1 MKKHVLFL
9 FLLGAALLVAQQK
22 PTQTASITQPQLS
35 EVEKL
40 KLENLNLKYAALQRT
55 IQDAQKEQQQLGA
68 EYRELAAAIRKEYPG
83 FMLGGNGELVAE
95 PKPALPAPA
104 PKPQQKPKK

>member
-22 PTQTASITQPQLS
+22 PTQPATGNQPQLS

-40 KLENLNLKYAALQRT
+40 KLENMNLKYAALQRT
-55 IQDAQKEQQQLGA
+55 IQDAQKEQQELGS
-68 EYRELAAAIRKEYPG
+68 EYQALVALIRKEHPG
-83 FMLGGNGELVAE
+83 LMLGGNGNLVAE
-95 PKPALPAPA
+95 PKPTPA
-104 PKPQQKPKK
+104 PKPQEKPKK